1 MSKKRFSL
9 VMIIAI
15 LVVASVG
22 ILVLSPDD
30 WFSALSGKST
40 SDTVIIEDI
49 NSSSGGTTT
58 AVSVLLNVKT
68 KMDSKCTYAKSS
80 SESIKLGWKDF
91 ANTGEKE
98 HSTPIYLDLGQNSYE
113 LRCYRLSN
121 NRYQKR
127 NWNLRR
133 DSLPSIKCKEYLETG
148 KSYFEYG
155 YIEEETKTVSN
166 FYYDQCTN
174 NKKNDQNDLTEVME
188 YYCKDGKVAYE
199 YYECPD
205 LCRSGACQTP
215 PKA

>member
-1 MSKKRFSL
+1 MSKKGFSL

-15 LVVASVG
+15 LVVASLA
-22 ILVLSPDD
+22 ILVLFPDN

-40 SDTVIIEDI
+40 TDTLVIDDI
-49 NSSSGGTTT
+49 NPSSGGKTT

-68 KMDSKCTYAKSS
+68 RMDAKCTYAKSS
-80 SESIKLGWKDF
+80 GGSIKIDWKDF
-91 ANTGEKE
+91 TNTGERE
-98 HSTPIYLDLGQNSYE
+98 HSTPVYLDLGDNSYE
-113 LRCYRLSN
+113 IRCYKLST
-121 NRYQKR
+121 NRFQKR
-127 NWNLRR
+127 NWNIRR

-148 KSYFEYG
+148 KNYLEYG
-155 YIEEETKTVSN
+155 YVEEETKTVSN
-166 FYYDQCTN
+166 FYYDQCTT

-188 YYCKDGKVAYE
+188 YYCENGKVAYE